1 MRLFSSA
8 VLNLAF
14 LALANNWA
22 ESKMNTSMITLV
34 RKKTVLEIV
43 LILKVMLVVL
53 ANEPVA

>member
-1 MRLFSSA
+1 M
-8 VLNLAF
+8 LNLAF